1 MTDPSVQKES
11 PVRRLRRLMLL
22 RVVIVTFI
30 LGIAA
35 FIQFK
40 GTKPLPA
47 ASISSVYSVIIITY
61 FLSFLYLTL
70 IKRIKNLDVNIH
82 IQATADALLIT
93 ILVFVT
99 GGIRSIYS
107 ILYPLVIIY
116 SALFLTRRGGL
127 IVASFISLLYG
138 SLLDLEYY
146 GIIHPIYS
154 APREYDFSAGDVL
167 SMIFIHIVSF
177 YIVAFLMSFV
187 VEQEKTARSRLA
199 QKESEFYQLD
209 LLHKSIIESVN
220 TGIATIDLQRNIKSF
235 NRAAEEITGFSFT
248 EVQDR
253 GIDGVF
259 PGFPGILDGIRDRKT
274 DKEGVD
280 RGEITV
286 SGKQNE
292 KIVLGFS
299 VSSLMDSKDKKIG
312 DTVIFQDLTAAKVM
326 EKEVE
331 NSKKLALIGEMAAGL
346 AHEVRN
352 PLASLG
358 GSIQVLKT
366 NLDLDKTNERLME
379 IILRGRD
386 QLENLVKNFL
396 LLARPNPTDREEI
409 DINDIINDILES
421 LRYGPDWHE
430 DIKVEKE
437 SCHGAGVCG
446 NRTEVWQMLWNLAMN
461 SVQSMPGGG
470 RLKIATRLIPPDNG
484 KEYLE
489 IRISDSGCGIEKDN
503 TDEVFKPFYTTKEG
517 GTGLGLAIA
526 NRIAL
531 SHGGKITIE
540 SEVKKGTSCTL
551 LLPRSNA
558 ADNLIPQVK

>member
-1 MTDPSVQKES
+1 
-11 PVRRLRRLMLL
+11 MLL

-35 FIQFK
+35 FIQLK

-47 ASISSVYSVIIITY
+47 ASISSVYSIIVATC
-61 FLSFLYLTL
+61 FLSLLYLAL
-70 IKRIKNLDVNIH
+70 IKKIKNIEVNIQT
-82 IQATADALLIT
+82 QATCDALLIT
-93 ILVFVT
+93 VLVFVT
-99 GGIRSIYS
+99 GGIRSVYS

-146 GIIHPIYS
+146 EIIHPIYS
-154 APREYDFSAGDVL
+154 APWDYDFSAGDVL

-177 YIVAFLMSFV
+177 YIVALLMSFV
-187 VEQEKTARSRLA
+187 VEQEKTVRSRLA
-199 QKESEFYQLD
+199 EKENEFHQLD

-220 TGIATIDLQRNIKSF
+220 TGIATIDLLGNIKSF
-235 NRAAEEITGFSFT
+235 NRAAEEITGFSFA

-253 GIDGVF
+253 GIDRIF
-259 PGFPGILDGIRDRKT
+259 PGFPEILRTIRN
-274 DKEGVD
+274 KEGWQGGVD

-286 SGKQNE
+286 SGKQD
-292 KIVLGFS
+292 KRIVLGFS

-312 DTVIFQDLTAAKVM
+312 DTLIFQDLTAAKEM
-326 EKEVE
+326 EREVE
-331 NSKKLALIGEMAAGL
+331 SSKRLALIGEMAAGL

-352 PLASLG
+352 PLASLS
-358 GSIQVLKT
+358 GSIQILKT
-366 NLDLDKTNERLME
+366 TLALDETNDRLMQ
-379 IILRGRD
+379 IVLRGRD

-396 LLARPNPTDREEI
+396 LLARPSPADREEI
-409 DINDIINDILES
+409 DINDIINDVLES
-421 LRYGPDWHE
+421 LRYGPDWQ
-430 DIKVEKE
+430 EKISME
-437 SCHGAGVCG
+437 KRLCDGAGVLG
-446 NRTEVWQMLWNLAMN
+446 NMTEIRQMLWNLAIN
-461 SVQSMPGGG
+461 AVQSMPESG
-470 RLKIATRLIPPDNG
+470 RLTVATRLVPSDNR

-489 IRISDSGCGIEKDN
+489 IQIRDTGCGIGKDN
-503 TDEVFKPFYTTKEG
+503 TDDAFKPFYTTKDG

-540 SEVKKGTSCTL
+540 SEVKKGTICTL
-551 LLPRSNA
+551 LLPRINA
-558 ADNLIPQVK
+558 ADNFETAGANTQKT